1 MNVLKLYKFENATT
15 SEKQSVPP
23 PRKRKHSVDRLSSGI
38 SVSYFCA
45 NCGKE
50 IVLQTSE
57 PVSCYSC
64 HHRVLEKK
72 REKKGIKYA
81 AV

>member
-1 MNVLKLYKFENATT
+1 MNVLKLYKFENTT
-15 SEKQSVPP
+15 TNEKQPVPP
-23 PRKRKHSVDRLSSGI
+23 IRKRKHSIDRLSSGI
-38 SVSYFCA
+38 SVSYLCE

-50 IVLQTSE
+50 IVLETSDA
-57 PVSCYSC
+57 VSCYNC